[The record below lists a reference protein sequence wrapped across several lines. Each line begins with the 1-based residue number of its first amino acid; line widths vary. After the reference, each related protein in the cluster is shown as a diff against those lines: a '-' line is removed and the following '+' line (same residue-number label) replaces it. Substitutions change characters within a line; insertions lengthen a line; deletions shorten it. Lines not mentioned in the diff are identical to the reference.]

1 MKKPLVSVVIPNY
14 NHGKYLRERIDSVLA
29 QSFQDFEV
37 IVLDDKSTDN
47 SLSIINEYKDNP
59 HVAHIIVNEQ
69 NTGNPFIQ
77 WEHGISLAQGEY
89 IWIAESDDVAEP
101 QLLESLITPLQATPK
116 AVVAFCHSQMIDSEG
131 KPMQLTWHPHGSSG
145 ETIVYD
151 SKRFIKKKM
160 LAHDTI
166 YNASM
171 VVFKKSV
178 FSLIPS
184 DYKEFRY
191 CGDWLFWTYVCM
203 HGSVIEVCQQLNHF
217 RQHDNKVT
225 NRSLTNGGM
234 WRDAAG
240 ISRIFI
246 TLFHLNTLQ
255 QRCIRGRCT
264 KRFNKQKGEYSSAIL
279 SEFPDIYGG
288 TTLDIVLYE
297 IGKMLGFLKS

>member
-37 IVLDDKSTDN
+37 IILDDKSTDD

-145 ETIVYD
+145 ETIIYD

-178 FSLIPS
+178 FSSLSSALFLPITRSS
-184 DYKEFRY
+184 DIVAIGSF
-191 CGDWLFWTYVCM
+191 GPMFVCM
-203 HGSVIEVCQQLNHF
+203 VQ
-217 RQHDNKVT
+217 
-225 NRSLTNGGM
+225 
-234 WRDAAG
+234 
-240 ISRIFI
+240 
-246 TLFHLNTLQ
+246 
-255 QRCIRGRCT
+255 
-264 KRFNKQKGEYSSAIL
+264 
-279 SEFPDIYGG
+279 
-288 TTLDIVLYE
+288 
-297 IGKMLGFLKS
+297 